1 MKIMGLKPVD
11 FPSNQSIDPWSFRS
25 MFLPDVPHGTKA
37 LTWKDE
43 PLQAV
48 LSWPYHGL
56 LCIPMDDDQVSCTH
70 LWFTYR
76 HMLIHTWVT
85 VNSIPFHFHSL
96 PLHTSITLHYIYI
109 YVYIY
114 TYRERVGYIWYY
126 VIMQYMAFLSLMII
140 MYKTCISFFSIRA
153 MAPPRRSNVSTP
165 RSGRFAA
172 LRSGTTSAL
181 SSTWRHP
188 TWRHDNMHLSLW

>member
-1 MKIMGLKPVD
+1 MVFSVHVSTRCSTWHQGSDLEGWATPGCAKLALSRLAVYPNGW
-11 FPSNQSIDPWSFRS
+11 WSS
-25 MFLPDVPHGTKA
+25 
-37 LTWKDE
+37 
-43 PLQAV
+43 Q
-48 LSWPYHGL
+48 
-56 LCIPMDDDQVSCTH
+56 
-70 LWFTYR
+70 
-76 HMLIHTWVT
+76 
-85 VNSIPFHFHSL
+85 
-96 PLHTSITLHYIYI
+96 LHTSVIYLSTYVDTYVSYCEFHSIPLPFTSITYFHYITLYIYIYI

-114 TYRERVGYIWYY
+114 IHIERERVGYIWYY